1 MVEQRMPSC
10 AETNGILEA
19 TVVACLP
26 SGAGILPAAVEQC
39 SSGRQYVAAAVDSA
53 LCGTCCAVLC
63 RRQPTLEER
72 EALEMEALEQDRLA
86 IKLERLHFDGR
97 S

>member
-1 MVEQRMPSC
+1 
-10 AETNGILEA
+10 
-19 TVVACLP
+19 
-26 SGAGILPAAVEQC
+26 
-39 SSGRQYVAAAVDSA
+39 
-53 LCGTCCAVLC
+53 
-63 RRQPTLEER
+63 LEER